1 MCYNGIR
8 NESKE
13 NITLTK
19 DKEKVID
26 LNKEVEV
33 KEPVK
38 KAKAKAKKLT
48 NAQVTSQLKKT
59 RAVKKVGVTINGDEF
74 YYEIDTVPTATKKEE
89 LIRSIKETVLF
100 LLGEDENDAKLISA
114 GIENDKKFAE
124 EVQVISGVIVVA
136 EIMRIFSDMEVGNTL
151 EEKQQFVLDMSDIGV
166 FTTMAENIPEAL
178 FDIVVETTNEISA
191 EMEEI
196 MAQKDNLEKQIIE
209 LEQEATKIQEKEDQ
223 E

>member
-1 MCYNGIR
+1 M
-8 NESKE
+8 
-13 NITLTK
+13 TK

-26 LNKEVEV
+26 LTKETEV
-33 KEPVK
+33 VAKEPAK
-38 KAKAKAKKLT
+38 KTKAKAKKLT
-48 NAQVTSQLKKT
+48 SAQIASQVKKA

-100 LLGEDENDAKLISA
+100 LLGEDENDAKLISD
-114 GIENDKKFAE
+114 GIENDKRFAE

-136 EIMRIFSDMEVGNTL
+136 EIMRIFSDMEIGNTL

-178 FDIVVETTNEISA
+178 FDIVIETTNQISA

-196 MAQKDNLEKQIIE
+196 MSQKDNLEKQIIE
-209 LEQEATKIQEKEDQ
+209 IEKESIKLKENEDQ
-223 E
+223 K